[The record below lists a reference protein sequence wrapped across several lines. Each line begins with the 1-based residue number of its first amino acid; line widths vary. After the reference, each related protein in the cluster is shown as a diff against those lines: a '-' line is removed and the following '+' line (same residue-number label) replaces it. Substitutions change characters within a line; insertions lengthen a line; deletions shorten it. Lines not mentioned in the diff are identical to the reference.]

1 MYEEYRIAA
10 KKRII
15 FFEVL
20 GLAFCAGVYILT
32 ELFAVK
38 NVRVEGNVH
47 YTAADIRNITERG
60 WFADNTLV
68 LSAGFGGVKVK
79 DLPFIEA
86 ISVKADSRD
95 SITISVR
102 EKEVAGY
109 VEYMDRYMYFDKD
122 GIVVEASDVPTEGL
136 PLVEGLN
143 FDSFSMYEALPVG
156 NEHVFQTVLNMT
168 QALKAAGLKV
178 ETISFNNNYE
188 ISFCCKGIIV
198 SMGDD
203 DHLNEKVQMAA
214 KLLASEELMGRSGT
228 LHIENYSRGREL
240 YYFKNGEG
248 TLTE

>member
-1 MYEEYRIAA
+1 MYEEYRIAV

-68 LSAGFGGVKVK
+68 LSAGFGGAKVK

-102 EKEVAGY
+102 GTFPCSLTKSTAA
-109 VEYMDRYMYFDKD
+109 F
-122 GIVVEASDVPTEGL
+122 ISSLLTFA
-136 PLVEGLN
+136 
-143 FDSFSMYEALPVG
+143 SFSIARTFLSPVKKPRRPKMRVSAVARTEQVLIITRSATWGLSAFVHLREERIFSTEADSAM
-156 NEHVFQTVLNMT
+156 F
-168 QALKAAGLKV
+168 
-178 ETISFNNNYE
+178 IS
-188 ISFCCKGIIV
+188 
-198 SMGDD
+198 
-203 DHLNEKVQMAA
+203 QP
-214 KLLASEELMGRSGT
+214 
-228 LHIENYSRGREL
+228 
-240 YYFKNGEG
+240 
-248 TLTE
+248 